1 MNLEGLLSELRE
13 NVLRDD
19 AELASGPDDHLWKDE
34 ALVRYINDAYL
45 RFARRTLALRDAS
58 TPEVVQV
65 PLDAGVSLYELHESV
80 LSVVS
85 ARYDTDRIDLSR
97 IGRSLV
103 VTTQRDDLP
112 YFDANEISQLTPGRP
127 RAISTDETVENV
139 GRVHLQVYPDPTL
152 TEAGKLIHLRVARK
166 PLVVFTLDDTEQE
179 CELGEEYVLDMLEWA
194 AYRAQMNS
202 DVDGA
207 SAMAEKH
214 KDRFEAAVAEVLR
227 DMRRKLFAPMRFE
240 YGRNGFTWER

>member
-1 MNLEGLLSELRE
+1 MNLEGLLSELRG

-19 AELASGPDDHLWKDE
+19 AELASGPDDRLWKDE
-34 ALVRYINDAYL
+34 ALVLYINDAYL

-58 TPEVVQV
+58 TPEVVEI
-65 PLDAGVSLYELHESV
+65 PLDAGVSLYELHRSI

-85 ARYDTDRIDLSR
+85 ARYDTDTSDLVR
-97 IGRSLV
+97 VGRSLMEYM
-103 VTTQRDDLP
+103 TPPDP
-112 YFDANEISQLTPGRP
+112 IWFDPDAVILNPGRP
-127 RAISTDETVENV
+127 RAFGTDETVE
-139 GRVHLQVYPDPTL
+139 GGTVHLQVWPVPTV
-152 TEAGKLIHLRVARK
+152 TEAGKLIRLRVARK
-166 PLVVFTLDDTEQE
+166 PLVLFTLDDTEAE
-179 CELGEEYVLDMLEWA
+179 CELPEEYQIDMLEWA

-227 DMRRKLFAPMRFE
+227 DMRRKMFAPLQFQ
-240 YGRNGFTWER
+240 YGRNGFTWSP